1 MLLNLKDYGFFF
13 CFLGGEHSRGWHSW
27 GITWGTDHAVW
38 ADGAL
43 TVRWS
48 WDGNSTAAC
57 RLGSLPWVHPL
68 SGANAVHVEK
78 RRREN
83 GKGALTHNMWSR
95 FTYSLHL
102 KLATKQLQRQTDHN
116 RTHTSDVTVAQIVGF
131 FCRCTTECRPRRCFP
146 WTDACWDCGLTA
158 ALWPA
163 LSLPSWL
170 F

>member
-1 MLLNLKDYGFFF
+1 MRLNLQDYCVFV
-13 CFLGGEHSRGWHSW
+13 GGEHSCGWHSR

-38 ADGAL
+38 AVGAL

-57 RLGSLPWVHPL
+57 RLSSLPRVHPL
-68 SGANAVHVEK
+68 SGANTVHVEE

-83 GKGALTHNMWSR
+83 GKGALTLKMQSR
-95 FTYSLHL
+95 FTYLLQL
-102 KLATKQLQRQTDHN
+102 KLATKQLPWLTDHN
-116 RTHTSDVTVAQIVGF
+116 WTHTSDVTVAQIVGF
-131 FCRCTTECRPRRCFP
+131 FCRCTREYRLRRCFP
-146 WTDACWDCGLTA
+146 WTDACWDSGLTA